1 MDVFTIAVV
10 ALLLG
15 VVNTYLVLKLY
26 AFLKKI
32 PDITGI
38 IDVILTILALL
49 RTKIV
54 PDEQNKIKE
63 AEKLLRQVLN
73 SIQKKQYEK

>member
-26 AFLKKI
+26 ASLKKI
-32 PDITGI
+32 PDIAGV

-73 SIQKKQYEK
+73 SIQKK

>member
-26 AFLKKI
+26 VSLKKI
-32 PDITGI
+32 PDITGV

>member
-26 AFLKKI
+26 ASLKKI